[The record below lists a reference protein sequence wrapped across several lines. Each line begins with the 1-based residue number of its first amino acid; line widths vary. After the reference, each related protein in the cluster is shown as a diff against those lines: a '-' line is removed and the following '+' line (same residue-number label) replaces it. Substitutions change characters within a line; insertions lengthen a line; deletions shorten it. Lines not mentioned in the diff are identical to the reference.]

1 MNIHQALKNSYKLL
15 SNRFETYKLDCEIL
29 LANTLQMKNRL
40 DLFLNLEKNLSKN
53 EINEFFNSIQERRK
67 LKPISKIIKK
77 KNFWKY
83 DFFVNSNVLDP
94 RPETELIIEEV
105 LRNIKDRKKQYKI
118 LDIGTGS
125 GCLAICLA
133 KELTNS
139 KITAIDISKR
149 AINVAKK
156 NIKLKKLEHQ
166 IDLKLIDINK
176 IKDKYDIIVSNP
188 PYLTECEY
196 EKAQEEIKNFEP
208 KVALV
213 GGADGLQIYRILSK
227 KIDCIMTNN
236 SYFVCEIG
244 KGQLDSIKNIFQN
257 TNLIL
262 KKISKDLNKIDRT
275 LTFFKI

>member
-1 MNIHQALKNSYKLL
+1 MNNLVYSSLQKLR
-15 SNRFETYKLDCEIL
+15 NKKIYNPELDLRIL
-29 LANTLQMKNRL
+29 LNHSSKIKKQI
-40 DLFLNLEKNLSKN
+40 FLNNLN
-53 EINEFFNSIQERRK
+53 INDIDIDYFNSLLQKRLNYE
-67 LKPISKIIKK
+67 PISKIIKK

-139 KITAIDISKR
+139 KITAIDISKT

-166 IDLKLIDINK
+166 IDLRLIDINK

-213 GGADGLQIYRILSK
+213 GGLDGLQIYRILSK
-227 KIDCIMTNN
+227 KIDYIMTNN

-244 KGQLDSIKNIFQN
+244 KGQLDSIKDIFQN

>member
-1 MNIHQALKNSYKLL
+1 MNNLVYLSLQKLRDKKIY
-15 SNRFETYKLDCEIL
+15 NPELDLRIL
-29 LANTLQMKNRL
+29 LNHSSKIKKQI
-40 DLFLNLEKNLSKN
+40 FLNNLN
-53 EINEFFNSIQERRK
+53 INDIDIDYFNSLLQKRLNYE
-67 LKPISKIIKK
+67 PISKIIKK

-139 KITAIDISKR
+139 KITAIDISKT

-166 IDLKLIDINK
+166 IDLRLIDINK

-227 KIDCIMTNN
+227 KIDYIMTNN

-244 KGQLDSIKNIFQN
+244 KGQLDSIKDIFQN
-257 TNLIL
+257 TNLVL

>member
-1 MNIHQALKNSYKLL
+1 MNNLVYLSLQKLRDKKIY
-15 SNRFETYKLDCEIL
+15 NPELDLRIL
-29 LANTLQMKNRL
+29 LNHSSKIKKQI
-40 DLFLNLEKNLSKN
+40 FLNNLN
-53 EINEFFNSIQERRK
+53 INDIDIDYFNSLLQKRLNYE
-67 LKPISKIIKK
+67 PISKIIKK

-227 KIDCIMTNN
+227 KIDYIMTNN

-244 KGQLDSIKNIFQN
+244 KGQLDSIKDIFQN
-257 TNLIL
+257 TNLVL

>member
-1 MNIHQALKNSYKLL
+1 MNNLVYLSLQKLRDKKIY
-15 SNRFETYKLDCEIL
+15 NPELDLRIL
-29 LANTLQMKNRL
+29 LNHSSKIKKQI
-40 DLFLNLEKNLSKN
+40 FLNNLN
-53 EINEFFNSIQERRK
+53 INDIDIDYFNSLLQKRLNYE
-67 LKPISKIIKK
+67 PISKIIKK

-139 KITAIDISKR
+139 KITAIDISKT

-227 KIDCIMTNN
+227 KIDYIMTNN

-244 KGQLDSIKNIFQN
+244 KGQLDSIKDIFQN
-257 TNLIL
+257 TNLVL

>member
-1 MNIHQALKNSYKLL
+1 MSNLVYLSLQKLREKKIY
-15 SNRFETYKLDCEIL
+15 NPELDLRIL
-29 LANTLQMKNRL
+29 LNHSSKIKKQI
-40 DLFLNLEKNLSKN
+40 FLNNLN
-53 EINEFFNSIQERRK
+53 INDIDIDYFNSLLQKRLNYE
-67 LKPISKIIKK
+67 PISKIIKK

-139 KITAIDISKR
+139 KITAIDISKT

-176 IKDKYDIIVSNP
+176 IKDRYDIIVSNP

-213 GGADGLQIYRILSK
+213 GGLDGLQIYRILSK
-227 KIDCIMTNN
+227 KIDYIMTNN

-244 KGQLDSIKNIFQN
+244 KGQLDSIKDIFQN

>member
-1 MNIHQALKNSYKLL
+1 MNNLVYLSLQKLRDKKIY
-15 SNRFETYKLDCEIL
+15 NPELDLRIL
-29 LANTLQMKNRL
+29 LNHSSKIKKQI
-40 DLFLNLEKNLSKN
+40 FLNNLN
-53 EINEFFNSIQERRK
+53 INDIDIDYFNSLLQKRLNYE
-67 LKPISKIIKK
+67 PISKIIKK

-105 LRNIKDRKKQYKI
+105 LSNIKDRKKQYKI

-139 KITAIDISKR
+139 KITAIDISKT

-166 IDLKLIDINK
+166 IDLRLIDINK

-213 GGADGLQIYRILSK
+213 GGLDGLQIYRILSK
-227 KIDCIMTNN
+227 KIDYIMTNN

-244 KGQLDSIKNIFQN
+244 KGQLDSIKDIFQN

>member
-1 MNIHQALKNSYKLL
+1 MNNLVYLSLEKLRDKKIY
-15 SNRFETYKLDCEIL
+15 NPELDLRIL
-29 LANTLQMKNRL
+29 LNHSSKIKKQI
-40 DLFLNLEKNLSKN
+40 FLNNLN
-53 EINEFFNSIQERRK
+53 INDIDIDYFNSLLQKRLNYE
-67 LKPISKIIKK
+67 PISKIIKK

-139 KITAIDISKR
+139 KITAIDISKT

-176 IKDKYDIIVSNP
+176 IKDRYDIIVSNP

-227 KIDCIMTNN
+227 KIDYIMTNN

-244 KGQLDSIKNIFQN
+244 KGQLDSIKDIFQN
-257 TNLIL
+257 TNLVL

>member
-1 MNIHQALKNSYKLL
+1 MNNLVYLSLQKLRDKKIY
-15 SNRFETYKLDCEIL
+15 NPELDLRIL
-29 LANTLQMKNRL
+29 LNHSSKIKKQI
-40 DLFLNLEKNLSKN
+40 FLNNLN
-53 EINEFFNSIQERRK
+53 INDIDIDYFNSLLQKRLNYE
-67 LKPISKIIKK
+67 PISKIIKK

-133 KELTNS
+133 KEFTNS
-139 KITAIDISKR
+139 KITAIDISKT

-176 IKDKYDIIVSNP
+176 IKDRYDIIVSNP

-196 EKAQEEIKNFEP
+196 EKVQEEIKNFEP

-227 KIDCIMTNN
+227 KIDYIMTNN

-244 KGQLDSIKNIFQN
+244 KGQLDSIKDIFQN

>member
-1 MNIHQALKNSYKLL
+1 MNNLVYLSLQKLRDKKIY
-15 SNRFETYKLDCEIL
+15 NPELDLRIL
-29 LANTLQMKNRL
+29 LNHSSKIKKQI
-40 DLFLNLEKNLSKN
+40 FLNNLN
-53 EINEFFNSIQERRK
+53 INDIDIDYFNYLLQKRLNYE
-67 LKPISKIIKK
+67 PISKIIKK

-105 LRNIKDRKKQYKI
+105 LRNIKDRKKEYQI

-133 KELTNS
+133 KELMNS
-139 KITAIDISKR
+139 KITAIDISKT

-188 PYLTECEY
+188 PYLTESEY
-196 EKAQEEIKNFEP
+196 DKAQEEIKNFEP
-208 KVALV
+208 KLSLV

-227 KIDCIMTNN
+227 KIDYIMTNN

-244 KGQLDSIKNIFQN
+244 KGQLDSIKDIFQN

>member
-1 MNIHQALKNSYKLL
+1 MNNLVYSSLQKLR
-15 SNRFETYKLDCEIL
+15 NKKIYNPELDLRIL
-29 LANTLQMKNRL
+29 LNHSSKIKKQI
-40 DLFLNLEKNLSKN
+40 FLNNFN
-53 EINEFFNSIQERRK
+53 INDIDIDYFNSLLQKRLNYE
-67 LKPISKIIKK
+67 PISKIIKK

-105 LRNIKDRKKQYKI
+105 LSNIKDRKKQYKI

-139 KITAIDISKR
+139 KITAIDISKT

-166 IDLKLIDINK
+166 IDLRLIDINK

-213 GGADGLQIYRILSK
+213 GGLDGLQIYRILSK
-227 KIDCIMTNN
+227 KIDYIMTNN

-244 KGQLDSIKNIFQN
+244 KGQLDSIKDIFQN

>member
-1 MNIHQALKNSYKLL
+1 MNNLVYLSLQKLRDKKIY
-15 SNRFETYKLDCEIL
+15 NPELDLRIL
-29 LANTLQMKNRL
+29 LNHSSKIKKQI
-40 DLFLNLEKNLSKN
+40 FLNNFN
-53 EINEFFNSIQERRK
+53 INDIDIDYFNFLLQKRLNYE
-67 LKPISKIIKK
+67 PISKIIKK

-139 KITAIDISKR
+139 KITAIDISKT

-166 IDLKLIDINK
+166 IDLRLIDINK

-227 KIDCIMTNN
+227 KIDYIMTNN

-244 KGQLDSIKNIFQN
+244 KGQLDSIKDIFQN
-257 TNLIL
+257 TNLVL

>member
-1 MNIHQALKNSYKLL
+1 MNNLVYLSLQKLRDKKIY
-15 SNRFETYKLDCEIL
+15 NPELDLRIL
-29 LANTLQMKNRL
+29 LNHSSKIKKQI
-40 DLFLNLEKNLSKN
+40 FLNNFN
-53 EINEFFNSIQERRK
+53 INDIDIDYFNSLLQKRLNYE
-67 LKPISKIIKK
+67 PISKIIKK

-139 KITAIDISKR
+139 KITAIDISKT

-176 IKDKYDIIVSNP
+176 IKDRYDIIVSNP

-213 GGADGLQIYRILSK
+213 GGLDGLQIYRILSK
-227 KIDCIMTNN
+227 KIDYIMTNN

-244 KGQLDSIKNIFQN
+244 KGQLDSIKDIFQN

>member
-1 MNIHQALKNSYKLL
+1 MNNLVYLSLQKLRDKKIY
-15 SNRFETYKLDCEIL
+15 NPELDLRIL
-29 LANTLQMKNRL
+29 LNHSSKIKKQI
-40 DLFLNLEKNLSKN
+40 FLNNLN
-53 EINEFFNSIQERRK
+53 INDIDIDYFNSLLQKRLNYE
-67 LKPISKIIKK
+67 PISKIIKK

-139 KITAIDISKR
+139 KITAIDISKT

-166 IDLKLIDINK
+166 IDLRLIDINK

-213 GGADGLQIYRILSK
+213 GGLDGLQIYRILSK
-227 KIDCIMTNN
+227 KIDYIMTNN

-244 KGQLDSIKNIFQN
+244 KGQLDSIKDIFQN

>member
-1 MNIHQALKNSYKLL
+1 MNNLVYLSLQKLRDKKIY
-15 SNRFETYKLDCEIL
+15 NPELDLRIL
-29 LANTLQMKNRL
+29 LNHSSKIKKQI
-40 DLFLNLEKNLSKN
+40 FLNNLN
-53 EINEFFNSIQERRK
+53 INDIDIDYFNSLLQKRLNYE
-67 LKPISKIIKK
+67 PISKIIKK

-139 KITAIDISKR
+139 KITAIDISKT

-176 IKDKYDIIVSNP
+176 IKDRYDIIVSNP

-196 EKAQEEIKNFEP
+196 KKAQEEIKNFEP

-227 KIDCIMTNN
+227 KIDYIMTNN

-244 KGQLDSIKNIFQN
+244 KGQLDSIKDIFQN

>member
-1 MNIHQALKNSYKLL
+1 MNNLVYLSLQKLRDKKIY
-15 SNRFETYKLDCEIL
+15 NPELDLRIL
-29 LANTLQMKNRL
+29 LNHSSKIKKQI
-40 DLFLNLEKNLSKN
+40 FLNNLN
-53 EINEFFNSIQERRK
+53 INDIDIDYFNSLLQKRLNYE
-67 LKPISKIIKK
+67 PISKIIKK

-139 KITAIDISKR
+139 KITAIDISKT

-176 IKDKYDIIVSNP
+176 IKDRYDIIVSNP

-227 KIDCIMTNN
+227 KIDYIMTNN

-244 KGQLDSIKNIFQN
+244 KGQLDSFKDIFQN
-257 TNLIL
+257 TNLVL

>member
-1 MNIHQALKNSYKLL
+1 MNNLVYLSLQKLRDKKIY
-15 SNRFETYKLDCEIL
+15 NPELDLRIL
-29 LANTLQMKNRL
+29 LNHSSKIKKQI
-40 DLFLNLEKNLSKN
+40 FLNNLN
-53 EINEFFNSIQERRK
+53 INDIDIDYFNSLLQKRLNYE
-67 LKPISKIIKK
+67 PISKIIQK

-227 KIDCIMTNN
+227 IIDYIMANN

-244 KGQLDSIKNIFQN
+244 KGQLDSIKDIFQN

-262 KKISKDLNKIDRT
+262 KKTSKDLNKIDRT

>member
-1 MNIHQALKNSYKLL
+1 MNNLVYLSLEKLRDKKIY
-15 SNRFETYKLDCEIL
+15 NPELDLRIL
-29 LANTLQMKNRL
+29 LNHSSKIKKQI
-40 DLFLNLEKNLSKN
+40 FLNNLN
-53 EINEFFNSIQERRK
+53 INDIDIDYFNSLLQKRLNYE
-67 LKPISKIIKK
+67 PISKIIKK

-139 KITAIDISKR
+139 KITAIDISKT

-196 EKAQEEIKNFEP
+196 EFERP
-208 KVALV
+208 RF
-213 GGADGLQIYRILSK
+213 Y
-227 KIDCIMTNN
+227 
-236 SYFVCEIG
+236 
-244 KGQLDSIKNIFQN
+244 
-257 TNLIL
+257 
-262 KKISKDLNKIDRT
+262 
-275 LTFFKI
+275 

>member
-1 MNIHQALKNSYKLL
+1 MNNLVYLSLQKLRDKKIY
-15 SNRFETYKLDCEIL
+15 NPELDLRIL
-29 LANTLQMKNRL
+29 LNHSSKIKKQI
-40 DLFLNLEKNLSKN
+40 FLNNLN
-53 EINEFFNSIQERRK
+53 INDIDIDYFNSLLQKRLNYE
-67 LKPISKIIKK
+67 PISKIIKK

-139 KITAIDISKR
+139 KITAIDISKT

-196 EKAQEEIKNFEP
+196 EKAQEEIKKFEP

-227 KIDCIMTNN
+227 KIDYIMTNN

-244 KGQLDSIKNIFQN
+244 KGQLDSIKDIFQN

>member
-1 MNIHQALKNSYKLL
+1 MNNLVYLSLEKLRDKKIY
-15 SNRFETYKLDCEIL
+15 NPELDLRIL
-29 LANTLQMKNRL
+29 LNHSSKIKKQI
-40 DLFLNLEKNLSKN
+40 FLNNLN
-53 EINEFFNSIQERRK
+53 INDIDIDYFNSLLQKRLNYE
-67 LKPISKIIKK
+67 PISKIIQK

-139 KITAIDISKR
+139 KITAIDISKT

-166 IDLKLIDINK
+166 IDLRLIDINK

-213 GGADGLQIYRILSK
+213 GGLDGLQIYRILSK
-227 KIDCIMTNN
+227 KIDYIMTNN

-244 KGQLDSIKNIFQN
+244 KGQLDSIKDIFQN

>member
-1 MNIHQALKNSYKLL
+1 MNNLVYLSLQKLRDKKIY
-15 SNRFETYKLDCEIL
+15 NPELDLRIL
-29 LANTLQMKNRL
+29 LNHSSKIKKQI
-40 DLFLNLEKNLSKN
+40 FLNNLN
-53 EINEFFNSIQERRK
+53 INDIDIDYFNSLLQKRLNYE
-67 LKPISKIIKK
+67 PISKIIKK

-139 KITAIDISKR
+139 KITAIDISKT

-166 IDLKLIDINK
+166 IDLRLIDINK

-213 GGADGLQIYRILSK
+213 GGLDGLQIYRILSK
-227 KIDCIMTNN
+227 KIDYIMTNN

-244 KGQLDSIKNIFQN
+244 KGQLDSIKDIFQN
-257 TNLIL
+257 TNLVL

>member
-1 MNIHQALKNSYKLL
+1 MNNLVYLSLQKLR
-15 SNRFETYKLDCEIL
+15 NKKIYNPELDLRIL
-29 LANTLQMKNRL
+29 LNHSSKIKKQI
-40 DLFLNLEKNLSKN
+40 FLNNLN
-53 EINEFFNSIQERRK
+53 INDIDIDYFNSLLQKRLNYE
-67 LKPISKIIKK
+67 PISKIIKK

-105 LRNIKDRKKQYKI
+105 LSNIKDRKKQYKI

-227 KIDCIMTNN
+227 IIDYIMANN

-244 KGQLDSIKNIFQN
+244 KGQLDSIKDIFQN

-262 KKISKDLNKIDRT
+262 KKTSKDLNKIDRT

>member
-1 MNIHQALKNSYKLL
+1 MNNLVYSSLQKLR
-15 SNRFETYKLDCEIL
+15 NKKIYNPELDLRIL
-29 LANTLQMKNRL
+29 LNHSSKIKKQI
-40 DLFLNLEKNLSKN
+40 FLNNFN
-53 EINEFFNSIQERRK
+53 INDIDIDYFNSLLQKRLNYE
-67 LKPISKIIKK
+67 PISKIIKK

-139 KITAIDISKR
+139 KITAIDISKT

-166 IDLKLIDINK
+166 IDLRLIDINK

-213 GGADGLQIYRILSK
+213 GGLDGLQIYRILSK
-227 KIDCIMTNN
+227 KIDYIMTNN

-244 KGQLDSIKNIFQN
+244 KGQLDSIKDIFQN
-257 TNLIL
+257 TNLVL

>member
-1 MNIHQALKNSYKLL
+1 MNNLVYLSLQKLRDKKIY
-15 SNRFETYKLDCEIL
+15 NPELDLRIL
-29 LANTLQMKNRL
+29 LNHSSKIKKQI
-40 DLFLNLEKNLSKN
+40 FLNNLN
-53 EINEFFNSIQERRK
+53 INDIDIDYFNSLLQKRLNYE
-67 LKPISKIIKK
+67 PISKIIKK

-83 DFFVNSNVLDP
+83 EFFVNSNVLDP

-139 KITAIDISKR
+139 KITAIDISKT

-213 GGADGLQIYRILSK
+213 GGLDGLQIYRILSK
-227 KIDCIMTNN
+227 KIDYIMTNN

-244 KGQLDSIKNIFQN
+244 KGQLDSIKDIFQN
-257 TNLIL
+257 TNLVL

>member
-1 MNIHQALKNSYKLL
+1 MNNLVYLSLQKLRDKKIY
-15 SNRFETYKLDCEIL
+15 NPELDLRIL
-29 LANTLQMKNRL
+29 LNHSSKIKKQI
-40 DLFLNLEKNLSKN
+40 FLNNLN
-53 EINEFFNSIQERRK
+53 INDIDIDYFNSLLQKRLNYE
-67 LKPISKIIKK
+67 PISKIIKK

-139 KITAIDISKR
+139 KITAIDISKT

-166 IDLKLIDINK
+166 IDLRLIDINK

-213 GGADGLQIYRILSK
+213 GGVDGLQIYRILSK
-227 KIDCIMTNN
+227 KIDYIMTNN

-244 KGQLDSIKNIFQN
+244 KGQLDSIKDIFQN

>member
-1 MNIHQALKNSYKLL
+1 MNNLVYLSLQKLRDKKIY
-15 SNRFETYKLDCEIL
+15 NPELDLRIL
-29 LANTLQMKNRL
+29 LNHSSKIKKQI
-40 DLFLNLEKNLSKN
+40 FLNNLN
-53 EINEFFNSIQERRK
+53 INDIDIDYFNSLLQKRLNYE
-67 LKPISKIIKK
+67 PISKIIKK

-105 LRNIKDRKKQYKI
+105 LSNIKDRKKQYKI

-139 KITAIDISKR
+139 KITAIDISKT

-176 IKDKYDIIVSNP
+176 IKDRYDIIVSNP

-213 GGADGLQIYRILSK
+213 GGLDGLQIYRILSK
-227 KIDCIMTNN
+227 KIDYIMTNN

-244 KGQLDSIKNIFQN
+244 KGQLDSIKDIFQN

>member
-1 MNIHQALKNSYKLL
+1 MNNLVYLSLQKLRDKKIY
-15 SNRFETYKLDCEIL
+15 NPELDLRIL
-29 LANTLQMKNRL
+29 LNHSSKIKKQI
-40 DLFLNLEKNLSKN
+40 FLNNLN
-53 EINEFFNSIQERRK
+53 INDIDIDYFNSLLQKRLNYE
-67 LKPISKIIKK
+67 PISKIIKK

-139 KITAIDISKR
+139 KITAIDISKT

-176 IKDKYDIIVSNP
+176 IKDRYDIIVSNP

-213 GGADGLQIYRILSK
+213 GGLDGLQIYRILSK
-227 KIDCIMTNN
+227 KIDYIMTNN

-244 KGQLDSIKNIFQN
+244 KGQLDSIKDIFQN

>member
-1 MNIHQALKNSYKLL
+1 MNNLVYVSLQKLRDKKIY
-15 SNRFETYKLDCEIL
+15 NPELDLRIL
-29 LANTLQMKNRL
+29 LNHSSKIKKQI
-40 DLFLNLEKNLSKN
+40 FLNNLN
-53 EINEFFNSIQERRK
+53 INDIDIDYFNSLLQKRLNYE
-67 LKPISKIIKK
+67 PISKIIKK

-105 LRNIKDRKKQYKI
+105 LSNIKDRKKQYKI

-139 KITAIDISKR
+139 KITAIDISKT

-166 IDLKLIDINK
+166 IDPRLIDINK

-213 GGADGLQIYRILSK
+213 GGLDGLQIYRILSK
-227 KIDCIMTNN
+227 KIDYIMTNN

-244 KGQLDSIKNIFQN
+244 KGQLDSIKDIFQN

>member
-1 MNIHQALKNSYKLL
+1 MNNLVYVSLQKLRDKKIY
-15 SNRFETYKLDCEIL
+15 NPELDLRIL
-29 LANTLQMKNRL
+29 LNHSSKIKKQI
-40 DLFLNLEKNLSKN
+40 FLNNLN
-53 EINEFFNSIQERRK
+53 INDIDIDYFNSLLQKRLNYE
-67 LKPISKIIKK
+67 PISKIIKK

-139 KITAIDISKR
+139 KITAIDISKT

-176 IKDKYDIIVSNP
+176 IKDRYDIIVSNP

-227 KIDCIMTNN
+227 KIDYIMTNN

-244 KGQLDSIKNIFQN
+244 KGQLDSIKDIFQN
-257 TNLIL
+257 TNLVL

>member
-1 MNIHQALKNSYKLL
+1 MNNLVYSSLQKLR
-15 SNRFETYKLDCEIL
+15 NKKIYNPELDLRIL
-29 LANTLQMKNRL
+29 LNHSSKIKKQI
-40 DLFLNLEKNLSKN
+40 FLNNFN
-53 EINEFFNSIQERRK
+53 INDIDIDYFNSLLQKRLNYE
-67 LKPISKIIKK
+67 PISKIIKK

-105 LRNIKDRKKQYKI
+105 LSNIKDRKKQYKI

-139 KITAIDISKR
+139 KITAIDISKT

-176 IKDKYDIIVSNP
+176 IKDRYDIIVSNP

-227 KIDCIMTNN
+227 KIDYIMTNN

-244 KGQLDSIKNIFQN
+244 KGQLDSIKDIFQN
-257 TNLIL
+257 TNLVL

>member
-1 MNIHQALKNSYKLL
+1 MNNLVYSSLQKLR
-15 SNRFETYKLDCEIL
+15 NKKIYNPELDLRIL
-29 LANTLQMKNRL
+29 LNHSSKIKKQI
-40 DLFLNLEKNLSKN
+40 FLNNFN
-53 EINEFFNSIQERRK
+53 INDIDIDYFNSLLQKRLNYE
-67 LKPISKIIKK
+67 PISKIIKK

-105 LRNIKDRKKQYKI
+105 LSNIKDRKKQYKI

-139 KITAIDISKR
+139 KITAIDISKT

-176 IKDKYDIIVSNP
+176 IKDRYDIIVSNP

-213 GGADGLQIYRILSK
+213 GGLDGLQIYRILSK
-227 KIDCIMTNN
+227 KIDYIMTNN

-244 KGQLDSIKNIFQN
+244 KGQLDSIKDIFQN

>member
-1 MNIHQALKNSYKLL
+1 M
-15 SNRFETYKLDCEIL
+15 
-29 LANTLQMKNRL
+29 
-40 DLFLNLEKNLSKN
+40 
-53 EINEFFNSIQERRK
+53 
-67 LKPISKIIKK
+67 
-77 KNFWKY
+77 
-83 DFFVNSNVLDP
+83 
-94 RPETELIIEEV
+94 
-105 LRNIKDRKKQYKI
+105 RNIKDRKKQYKI

-139 KITAIDISKR
+139 KITAIDISKT

-176 IKDKYDIIVSNP
+176 IKDRYDIIVSNP

-227 KIDCIMTNN
+227 KIDYIMTNN

-244 KGQLDSIKNIFQN
+244 KGQLDSIKDIFQN
-257 TNLIL
+257 TNLVL

>member
-1 MNIHQALKNSYKLL
+1 MNY
-15 SNRFETYKLDCEIL
+15 E
-29 LANTLQMKNRL
+29 
-40 DLFLNLEKNLSKN
+40 
-53 EINEFFNSIQERRK
+53 
-67 LKPISKIIKK
+67 PISKIIKK

-139 KITAIDISKR
+139 KITAIDISKT

-166 IDLKLIDINK
+166 IDLRLIDINK

-227 KIDCIMTNN
+227 KIDYIMTNN

-244 KGQLDSIKNIFQN
+244 KGQLVSIKDIFQN

>member
-1 MNIHQALKNSYKLL
+1 MNNLVYLSLQKLRDKKIY
-15 SNRFETYKLDCEIL
+15 NPELDLRIL
-29 LANTLQMKNRL
+29 LNHSSKIKKQI
-40 DLFLNLEKNLSKN
+40 FLNNLN
-53 EINEFFNSIQERRK
+53 INDIDIDYFNSLLQKRLNYE
-67 LKPISKIIKK
+67 PISKIIQK

-139 KITAIDISKR
+139 KITAIDISKT

-176 IKDKYDIIVSNP
+176 IKDRYDIIVSNP

-227 KIDCIMTNN
+227 IIDYIMANN

-244 KGQLDSIKNIFQN
+244 KGQLDSIKDIFQN

-262 KKISKDLNKIDRT
+262 KKTSKDLNKIDRT

>member
-1 MNIHQALKNSYKLL
+1 MNNLVYSSLQKLR
-15 SNRFETYKLDCEIL
+15 NKKIYNPELDLRIL
-29 LANTLQMKNRL
+29 LNHSSKIKKQI
-40 DLFLNLEKNLSKN
+40 FLNNFN
-53 EINEFFNSIQERRK
+53 INDIDIDYFNSLLQKRLNYE
-67 LKPISKIIKK
+67 PISKIIKK

-105 LRNIKDRKKQYKI
+105 LSNIKDRKKQYKI

-139 KITAIDISKR
+139 KITAIDISKT

-166 IDLKLIDINK
+166 IDLRLIDINK

-213 GGADGLQIYRILSK
+213 GGLDGLQIYRILSK
-227 KIDCIMTNN
+227 KIDYIMTNN

-244 KGQLDSIKNIFQN
+244 KGQLDSIKDIFQN
-257 TNLIL
+257 TNLVL

>member
-1 MNIHQALKNSYKLL
+1 MNNLVYLSLQKLRDKKIY
-15 SNRFETYKLDCEIL
+15 NPELDLRIL
-29 LANTLQMKNRL
+29 LNHSSKIKKQI
-40 DLFLNLEKNLSKN
+40 FLNNLN
-53 EINEFFNSIQERRK
+53 INDIDIDYFNSLLQKRLNYE
-67 LKPISKIIKK
+67 PISKIIKK

-176 IKDKYDIIVSNP
+176 IKDRYDIIVSNP

-196 EKAQEEIKNFEP
+196 EKAQKEIKNFEP

-213 GGADGLQIYRILSK
+213 GGADGLQIYHILSK
-227 KIDCIMTNN
+227 KIDYIMTNN

-244 KGQLDSIKNIFQN
+244 KGQLDSIKDIFQN

>member
-1 MNIHQALKNSYKLL
+1 MNNLVYLSLQKLRDKKIY
-15 SNRFETYKLDCEIL
+15 NPELDLRIL
-29 LANTLQMKNRL
+29 LNHSSKIKKQI
-40 DLFLNLEKNLSKN
+40 FLNNFN
-53 EINEFFNSIQERRK
+53 INDIDIDYFNSLLQKRLNYE
-67 LKPISKIIKK
+67 PISKIIKK

-139 KITAIDISKR
+139 KITAIDISKT

-196 EKAQEEIKNFEP
+196 EKAQEEIKKFEP

-213 GGADGLQIYRILSK
+213 GGADGLQTYRILSK
-227 KIDCIMTNN
+227 KIDYIMTNN

-244 KGQLDSIKNIFQN
+244 KGQLDSIKDIFQN
-257 TNLIL
+257 TNLVL

>member
-1 MNIHQALKNSYKLL
+1 M
-15 SNRFETYKLDCEIL
+15 
-29 LANTLQMKNRL
+29 
-40 DLFLNLEKNLSKN
+40 
-53 EINEFFNSIQERRK
+53 
-67 LKPISKIIKK
+67 
-77 KNFWKY
+77 
-83 DFFVNSNVLDP
+83 
-94 RPETELIIEEV
+94 
-105 LRNIKDRKKQYKI
+105 RNIKDRKKQYKI

-139 KITAIDISKR
+139 KITAIDISKT

-213 GGADGLQIYRILSK
+213 GGVDGLQIYRILSK
-227 KIDCIMTNN
+227 KIDYIMANN

-244 KGQLDSIKNIFQN
+244 KGQLDSCKDIFQN